1 MGTSRRAGL
10 GSLLLMLL
18 ACARTLAGEP
28 GCAAGASPF
37 TPWRTLTHGLVQ
49 DDPLAATRTRRQ
61 SLRLVAPVAVAARG
75 NDVYVLDAM
84 QNVVLRFDLGLGT
97 LARIAA
103 WRGSAL
109 GAELLAARD
118 LTFTLLDP
126 RSGTIT
132 QYTREGALLR
142 QLDPSAWP
150 GRPTTLVPDEAQ
162 GGYLVA
168 DGLAPQIVAF
178 DGLGAVRGT
187 LGGDAAAPL
196 PVQRI
201 DALAA
206 GRDRLYVVDRSSHE
220 VIVLARD
227 GAVLGRFGGADLKM
241 PTAIAVDGYERVLV
255 ADGFDNRVKLFVGGT
270 LTAAAERGAGA
281 PGRFREV
288 RDLWVDG
295 ALVYVCDT
303 LGARVEI
310 LHLDPPCR

>member
-1 MGTSRRAGL
+1 
-10 GSLLLMLL
+10 
-18 ACARTLAGEP
+18 
-28 GCAAGASPF
+28 
-37 TPWRTLTHGLVQ
+37 
-49 DDPLAATRTRRQ
+49 
-61 SLRLVAPVAVAARG
+61 
-75 NDVYVLDAM
+75 
-84 QNVVLRFDLGLGT
+84 
-97 LARIAA
+97 
-103 WRGSAL
+103 
-109 GAELLAARD
+109 
-118 LTFTLLDP
+118 
-126 RSGTIT
+126 
-132 QYTREGALLR
+132 
-142 QLDPSAWP
+142 
-150 GRPTTLVPDEAQ
+150 
-162 GGYLVA
+162 
-168 DGLAPQIVAF
+168 
-178 DGLGAVRGT
+178 VRGT

-227 GAVLGRFGGADLKM
+227 GALLGRFGGGDLKM

-255 ADGFDNRVKLFVGGT
+255 ADGFDNRVKLFVDGT
-270 LTAAAERGAGA
+270 LTATAERGAGA